1 MSGRL
6 LVVGTPIGNLEDLS
20 DRARQALT
28 AADVIAC
35 EDTRRTGR
43 LLSLTGIAPRKL
55 LRFDDHTESDLI
67 GRILD
72 QVAAGSVVAVVS
84 DAGMP
89 GLADPGSRL
98 VDAAIDK
105 GVLVEVIPGPFAGAV
120 ALVASGVLGAN
131 SRFCFEGFLP
141 RKGAAR
147 RDRIAEFVDE
157 QRPVVFYEAP
167 HRLAATID
175 DLRSVVG
182 GQRRVALCR
191 ELTKLHEEVVR
202 CTLDDAAALL
212 ESRPAKGEYVVVL
225 DSAPPP
231 AEVDDDQIVAALQ
244 SLVEDGAT
252 GRDAVASVVER
263 FGVARNRT
271 KRLLTEATEA

>member
-1 MSGRL
+1 MTGRL

-20 DRARQALT
+20 ERARDALG
-28 AADVIAC
+28 AAELIAC

-43 LLSLTGIAPRKL
+43 LLSLTGIEPTRL
-55 LRFDDHTESDLI
+55 LRFDDHTESEQI

-72 QVAAGSVVAVVS
+72 SVESGGVVAVVS

-98 VDAAIDK
+98 VDAAIDR
-105 GVLVEVIPGPFAGAV
+105 GVRVEVVPGPFAGAV
-120 ALVASGVLGAN
+120 ALVSSGLLGAN

-141 RKGAAR
+141 RKGASR
-147 RDRIAEFVDE
+147 RQRIVELGEE
-157 QRPVVFYEAP
+157 QRPVVLYEAP

-175 DLRSVVG
+175 DLREVVG
-182 GQRRVALCR
+182 GERRVALCR

-212 ESRPAKGEYVVVL
+212 AERPAKGEYVVVL
-225 DSAPPP
+225 DAAPPP
-231 AEVDDDQIVAALQ
+231 AAADDEQILAALRE
-244 SLVEDGAT
+244 LTDGGAS
-252 GRDAVASVVER
+252 GRDAVAQVVER
-263 FGVARNRT
+263 LGVARNRV
-271 KRLLTEATEA
+271 KRLLNDGA